1 MSAQHEFRKLIFIFC
16 GLCIICF
23 MPNGLFAAQAKSSK
37 ASKPETKTVAAKDLQ
52 QKTVKKTADET
63 PVAPKIKVTFV
74 ELGSVGCIPCKMMQ
88 PIMKEIEKE
97 YKDQVRVIFY
107 DVWEPDGR
115 PYAEKYKIR
124 VIPTQVFLDENG
136 KEYFRHEGFFPKEEL
151 IEVLKEKG
159 VK

>member
-1 MSAQHEFRKLIFIFC
+1 MSKISQKKIKKPKK
-16 GLCIICF
+16 IIKTKKT
-23 MPNGLFAAQAKSSK
+23 NIKKSASRKSSAPK
-37 ASKPETKTVAAKDLQ
+37 
-52 QKTVKKTADET
+52 KTVKKTADET